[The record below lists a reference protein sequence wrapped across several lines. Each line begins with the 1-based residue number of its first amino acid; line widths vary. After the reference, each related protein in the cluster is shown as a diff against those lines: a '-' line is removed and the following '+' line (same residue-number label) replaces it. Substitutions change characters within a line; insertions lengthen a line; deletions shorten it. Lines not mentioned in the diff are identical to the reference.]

1 MSTIRAGH
9 FGRRIRALREERG
22 LSQEEL
28 ADVFGFNDRQT
39 VSAVETG
46 ARRLTAEELLL
57 VMNGLNVPLDYF
69 TDPFRLVGEGPFH
82 WREDGIPARERNDY
96 EERAGS
102 WIAAF
107 RELSVPEDGPRL
119 LRRALP
125 LDRTSTYED
134 AASAGERFV
143 VEFGLGEV
151 PANRLAQEM
160 EQRLGVLV
168 LFVDGPDRMSG
179 AACRLPEVDS
189 VLISR
194 SEVPGRRNFD
204 LAHELFH
211 LLTWDAMP
219 PADCSHSAR
228 GFAARRL
235 ERLADNF
242 ASAVLMPRAELGSH
256 GSWRQHT
263 ESALIERLNSTADRL
278 RVTARAL
285 GWRLVNMGALSKE
298 ALLGLPSSALQN
310 NGRDSSRELE
320 SAPPPLYSR
329 RFVEVIGRA
338 IDEGRLSAL
347 RASEML
353 DRTIDD
359 LPDLFTDHGITCPLE
374 V

>member
-1 MSTIRAGH
+1 MVTRHLGA
-9 FGRRIRALREERG
+9 RIKALRKERG
-22 LSQEEL
+22 LTQEQLGEM
-28 ADVFGFNDRQT
+28 FGFRDRQT
-39 VSAVETG
+39 VSAIETG
-46 ARRLTAEELLL
+46 IRQLTADELVLAVHEL
-57 VMNGLNVPLDYF
+57 DVSLDYF

-82 WREDGIPARERNDY
+82 WREDGIPGQERNDY

-242 ASAVLMPRAELGSH
+242 ASAVLMPAAELGSH
-256 GSWRQHT
+256 GSWRQLT
-263 ESALIERLNSTADRL
+263 ESALTEQLNSTADRL

-298 ALLGLPSSALQN
+298 ALLGLPSSAIQN
-310 NGRDSSRELE
+310 NGRSSSRELE

-329 RFVEVIGRA
+329 RFVEVIGKA

-347 RASEML
+347 RASEL
-353 DRTIDD
+353 LGRAIED
-359 LPDLFTDHGITCPLE
+359 LPSLFADHGITCPLE